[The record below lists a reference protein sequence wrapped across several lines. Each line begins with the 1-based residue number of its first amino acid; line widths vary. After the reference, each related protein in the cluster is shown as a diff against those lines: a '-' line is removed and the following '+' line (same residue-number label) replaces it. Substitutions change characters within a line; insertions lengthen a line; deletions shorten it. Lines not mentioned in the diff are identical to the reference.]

1 MPTVEERLAYLEG
14 QGQEH
19 SHAMSH
25 FRDVVGR
32 LEQRMDRLEQRMDRL
47 EQRMDG
53 LDRKVDRYREELAAR
68 IDRLDLRLDSLD
80 AKVSRQFVWLVGIQV
95 TTLVTVLGAVLAR
108 A

>member
-25 FRDVVGR
+25 FRDVVG
-32 LEQRMDRLEQRMDRL
+32 RLEQRMDRL